1 MKVHKISF
9 FLILIILISKT
20 NQKELNTFSNYD
32 IIFQTNINV
41 HFIVDFDNKKV
52 DGEVTISFK
61 ALEDG
66 EVIILDT
73 KSLIIKSIKDNT
85 GNELDF
91 KLDNYYRL
99 ESHGVPLKIY
109 KEYSKDDTFDI
120 TIEYS
125 TTKDCM
131 AIDWLEP
138 EQTSGGK
145 YPFMYSQCQSILCR
159 EMLPIQDTPAIKM
172 PVQISITV
180 PEELIGLAAGLFVEE
195 INNGNNKTFIYALDI
210 PIPSYLIAIAAG
222 DIGSQNVS
230 ERCTIYA
237 EKTVVEKAAWE
248 FSDTEKFL
256 KIAENYIGEYV
267 WEQYNI
273 LVLPPSFP
281 FGGMENP
288 TLTFLTPSLIAGD
301 KSLVSVV
308 AHEIS
313 HSWTGNLVTNENWPD
328 FWLNEGFTMFIERKI
343 LSSHKDKD
351 MAKLDAMVG
360 LSNLKADIIA
370 FGESKSFSSLEPNLL
385 GRNPDDAFNK
395 VPYEKGFNLLYYL
408 ENKVNNDDIF
418 QKFMRS
424 YIDKF
429 KKGVVK
435 YMDFRT
441 FFETFIKNNVKDW
454 EKILNDIDWDTW
466 VFAPGFP
473 PVENDFSNKYADE
486 VDQAV
491 KDFYENKLSDDF
503 VKKFKD
509 WFTLLKQNFLNKIKE
524 SDIEL
529 SETQLDF
536 LNEKLELIQG
546 KNNVEVSCSY
556 YLTVLYH
563 GTLSTKFEESLVDF
577 LGKHG
582 RINYIRPLFSALARR
597 NKELAIKTLDKYRN
611 FYHSIIIKYIEIDL
625 LLYF

>member
-9 FLILIILISKT
+9 FLILIIFISKT

-32 IIFQTNINV
+32 IISQTNINV

-267 WEQYNI
+267 WGQYNI

-360 LSNLKADIIA
+360 LSDLKADIIA

-491 KDFYENKLSDDF
+491 KDFYENKLGDDF

-529 SETQLDF
+529 SETQLEF

-546 KNNVEVSCSY
+546 KYNVEVSCSY

-625 LLYF
+625 KSL

>member
-9 FLILIILISKT
+9 FLIIVIFISKT

-32 IIFQTNINV
+32 IISQTNINV

-159 EMLPIQDTPAIKM
+159 EMLPIQDTPAVKM

-491 KDFYENKLSDDF
+491 KDFYENKLGDDF

-529 SETQLDF
+529 SETQLEF

-546 KNNVEVSCSY
+546 KYNVEVSCSY

-625 LLYF
+625 KSL

>member
-1 MKVHKISF
+1 MKVHKISI
-9 FLILIILISKT
+9 FLILIIFISNT

-32 IIFQTNINV
+32 IISQTNINV

-159 EMLPIQDTPAIKM
+159 EMLPIQDTPAVKM

-267 WEQYNI
+267 WGQYNI

-491 KDFYENKLSDDF
+491 KDFYENKLGDDF

-529 SETQLDF
+529 SETQLEF

-546 KNNVEVSCSY
+546 KYNVEVSCSY

-625 LLYF
+625 KSL

>member
-32 IIFQTNINV
+32 IISQTNINV

-61 ALEDG
+61 ALENG

-159 EMLPIQDTPAIKM
+159 EMLPIQDTPAVKM

-267 WEQYNI
+267 WGQYNI

-343 LSSHKDKD
+343 LASHKDKD

-408 ENKVNNDDIF
+408 ENKVNNDEIF

-524 SDIEL
+524 SDIAL
-529 SETQLDF
+529 SETQLEF

-546 KNNVEVSCSY
+546 KYNVEVSCSY

-625 LLYF
+625 KSL

>member
-1 MKVHKISF
+1 MNVHKILF
-9 FLILIILISKT
+9 FLISIILISIS

-61 ALEDG
+61 ALDDG

-73 KSLIIKSIKDNT
+73 KSLIIKNVKDST
-85 GNELDF
+85 GNALDF

-109 KEYSKDDTFDI
+109 KEYSKDDIFDI

-159 EMLPIQDTPAIKM
+159 EMLPIQDTPAVKM
-172 PVQISITV
+172 PVTISITV

-195 INNGNNKTFIYALDI
+195 MSNGNNKTFTYALDI

-237 EKTVVEKAAWE
+237 EKNVVEKAAWE

-267 WEQYNI
+267 WGQYNI

-343 LSSHKDKD
+343 LANHKDKD

-370 FGESKSFSSLEPNLL
+370 FGESKSFSSLQPNLL

-408 ENKVNNDDIF
+408 ENKVNNEELF
-418 QKFMRS
+418 QKFLRS

-429 KKGVVK
+429 KRGVVK

-441 FFETFIKNNVKDW
+441 FFEDFIKNNVQDW
-454 EKILNDIDWDTW
+454 EKILNDIEWDKW

-486 VDQAV
+486 VNKAV
-491 KDFYENKLSDDF
+491 KDFYDDKLGDDF
-503 VKKFKD
+503 VKTFKD

-524 SDIEL
+524 TDIEL
-529 SETQLDF
+529 SDTQLNY

-546 KNNVEVSCSY
+546 KYNVEVSCSY

-563 GTLSTKFEESLVDF
+563 GALSTKFEDSLVDF

-625 LLYF
+625 KSL

>member
-9 FLILIILISKT
+9 FLILIIFISNT

-32 IIFQTNINV
+32 IISQTNINV

-267 WEQYNI
+267 WGQYNI

-491 KDFYENKLSDDF
+491 KDFYENKLGDDF
-503 VKKFKD
+503 VKTFKD

-529 SETQLDF
+529 SETQLEF

-546 KNNVEVSCSY
+546 KYNVEVSCSY

-625 LLYF
+625 KSL

>member
-159 EMLPIQDTPAIKM
+159 EMLPIQDTPAVKM

-491 KDFYENKLSDDF
+491 KDFYENKLGDDF

-529 SETQLDF
+529 SETQLEF

-546 KNNVEVSCSY
+546 KYNVEVSCSY

-625 LLYF
+625 KSL

>member
-9 FLILIILISKT
+9 FLILIIFISKT

-32 IIFQTNINV
+32 IISQTNINV

-267 WEQYNI
+267 WGQYNI

-360 LSNLKADIIA
+360 LSDLKADIIA

-529 SETQLDF
+529 SETQLEF

-546 KNNVEVSCSY
+546 KYNVEVSCSY

-625 LLYF
+625 KSL

>member
-9 FLILIILISKT
+9 FLILIIFISNT

-73 KSLIIKSIKDNT
+73 KSLIIKTIKDNT

-267 WEQYNI
+267 WGQYNI

-360 LSNLKADIIA
+360 LSDLKADIIA

-503 VKKFKD
+503 VKTFKD

-529 SETQLDF
+529 SETQLEF

-546 KNNVEVSCSY
+546 KYNVEVSCSY

-625 LLYF
+625 KSL

>member
-1 MKVHKISF
+1 MNVHKILF
-9 FLILIILISKT
+9 FLISIILISIS

-61 ALEDG
+61 ALDDG

-73 KSLIIKSIKDNT
+73 KSLIIKNVKDST
-85 GNELDF
+85 GNALDF

-159 EMLPIQDTPAIKM
+159 EMLPIQDTPAVKM
-172 PVQISITV
+172 PVTISITV

-195 INNGNNKTFIYALDI
+195 MSNGNNKTFTYALDI

-237 EKTVVEKAAWE
+237 EKNVVEKAAWE

-267 WEQYNI
+267 WGQYNI

-343 LSSHKDKD
+343 LANHKDKD

-370 FGESKSFSSLEPNLL
+370 FGESKSFSSLQPNLL

-408 ENKVNNDDIF
+408 ENKVNNEELF
-418 QKFMRS
+418 QKFLRS

-429 KKGVVK
+429 KRGVVK

-441 FFETFIKNNVKDW
+441 FFEDFIKNNVQDW
-454 EKILNDIDWDTW
+454 EKILNDIEWDKW

-486 VDQAV
+486 VNKAV
-491 KDFYENKLSDDF
+491 KDFYDDKLGDDF
-503 VKKFKD
+503 VKTFKD

-524 SDIEL
+524 TDIEL
-529 SETQLDF
+529 SDTQLNY

-546 KNNVEVSCSY
+546 KYNVEVSCSY

-563 GTLSTKFEESLVDF
+563 GALSTKFEDSLVDF

-625 LLYF
+625 KSL

>member
-73 KSLIIKSIKDNT
+73 KSLLIKSVKDNT

-159 EMLPIQDTPAIKM
+159 EMLPIQDTPAVKM

-491 KDFYENKLSDDF
+491 KDFYENKLGDDF

-529 SETQLDF
+529 SETQLEF

-546 KNNVEVSCSY
+546 KYNVEVSCSY

-625 LLYF
+625 KSL

>member
-1 MKVHKISF
+1 MNVHKILF
-9 FLILIILISKT
+9 FLISIILISIS

-61 ALEDG
+61 ALDDG

-73 KSLIIKSIKDNT
+73 KSLIIKNVKDST

-159 EMLPIQDTPAIKM
+159 EMLPIQDTPAVKM
-172 PVQISITV
+172 PVTISITV
-180 PEELIGLAAGLFVEE
+180 PEELIGLAAGFFVEE
-195 INNGNNKTFIYALDI
+195 MSNGNNKTFTYALDI

-237 EKTVVEKAAWE
+237 EKNVVEKAAWE

-267 WEQYNI
+267 WGQYNI

-343 LSSHKDKD
+343 LANHKDKD

-370 FGESKSFSSLEPNLL
+370 FGESKSFSSLQPNLL

-408 ENKVNNDDIF
+408 ENKVNNEELF
-418 QKFMRS
+418 QKFLRS

-429 KKGVVK
+429 KRGVVK

-441 FFETFIKNNVKDW
+441 FFEDFIKNNVQDW
-454 EKILNDIDWDTW
+454 EKILNDIEWDKW

-486 VDQAV
+486 VNKAV
-491 KDFYENKLSDDF
+491 KDFYDDKLGDDF
-503 VKKFKD
+503 VKTFKD

-524 SDIEL
+524 TDIEL
-529 SETQLDF
+529 SDTQLNY

-546 KNNVEVSCSY
+546 KYNVEVSCSY

-563 GTLSTKFEESLVDF
+563 GALSTKFEDSLVDF

-625 LLYF
+625 KSL

>member
-9 FLILIILISKT
+9 FLILIIFISKT

-32 IIFQTNINV
+32 IISQTNINV
-41 HFIVDFDNKKV
+41 HFIVDFVNKKV

-267 WEQYNI
+267 WGQYNI

-491 KDFYENKLSDDF
+491 KDFYENKLGDDF

-529 SETQLDF
+529 SETQLEF

-546 KNNVEVSCSY
+546 KYNVEVSCSY

-625 LLYF
+625 KSL

>member
-9 FLILIILISKT
+9 FLILIIFISNT

-32 IIFQTNINV
+32 IISQTNINV

-267 WEQYNI
+267 WGQYNI

-491 KDFYENKLSDDF
+491 KDFYENKLGDDF
-503 VKKFKD
+503 VKTFKD

-529 SETQLDF
+529 SENQLEF

-546 KNNVEVSCSY
+546 KYNVEVSCSY

-625 LLYF
+625 KSL

>member
-9 FLILIILISKT
+9 FLILITFISKT

-32 IIFQTNINV
+32 IISQTNINV

-491 KDFYENKLSDDF
+491 KDFYENKLGDDF

-529 SETQLDF
+529 SETQLEF

-546 KNNVEVSCSY
+546 KYNVEVSCSY

-625 LLYF
+625 KSL

>member
-9 FLILIILISKT
+9 FLILIIFISKT

-267 WEQYNI
+267 WGQYNI

-360 LSNLKADIIA
+360 LSDLKADIIA

-529 SETQLDF
+529 SETQLEF

-546 KNNVEVSCSY
+546 KYNVEVSCSY

-625 LLYF
+625 KSL

>member
-1 MKVHKISF
+1 MNVHKISF
-9 FLILIILISKT
+9 FLILIIFISKT

-32 IIFQTNINV
+32 IISQTNINV

-73 KSLIIKSIKDNT
+73 KSLIIKTIKDNT

-267 WEQYNI
+267 WKQYNI

-441 FFETFIKNNVKDW
+441 FFEAFIKNNVKDW

-491 KDFYENKLSDDF
+491 KDFYENKLGDDF

-529 SETQLDF
+529 SETQLEF

-546 KNNVEVSCSY
+546 KYNVEVSCSY

-625 LLYF
+625 KYL

>member
-9 FLILIILISKT
+9 FLILIIFISNT

-32 IIFQTNINV
+32 IISQTNINV

-159 EMLPIQDTPAIKM
+159 EMLPIQDTPAVKM

-360 LSNLKADIIA
+360 LSDLKADIIA

-529 SETQLDF
+529 SETQLEF

-546 KNNVEVSCSY
+546 KYNVEVSCSY

-625 LLYF
+625 KSL

>member
-32 IIFQTNINV
+32 IISQTNINV

-159 EMLPIQDTPAIKM
+159 EMLPIQDTPAVKM

-267 WEQYNI
+267 WGQYNI

-360 LSNLKADIIA
+360 LSDLKADIIA

-491 KDFYENKLSDDF
+491 KDFYENKLGDDF

-529 SETQLDF
+529 SETQLEF

-546 KNNVEVSCSY
+546 KYNVEVSCSY

-625 LLYF
+625 KSL

>member
-9 FLILIILISKT
+9 FLILIIFISNT

-360 LSNLKADIIA
+360 LSDLKADIIA

-408 ENKVNNDDIF
+408 ENKVNSDEIF

-491 KDFYENKLSDDF
+491 KDFYENKLGDDF

-529 SETQLDF
+529 SETQLEF

-546 KNNVEVSCSY
+546 KYNVEVSCSY

-625 LLYF
+625 KSL

>member
-32 IIFQTNINV
+32 IISQTNINV

-73 KSLIIKSIKDNT
+73 KSLIIKTIKDNT

-159 EMLPIQDTPAIKM
+159 EMLPIQDTPAVKM

-267 WEQYNI
+267 WGQYNI

-491 KDFYENKLSDDF
+491 KDFYENKLGDDF

-529 SETQLDF
+529 SENQLEF

-546 KNNVEVSCSY
+546 KYNVEVSCSY

-625 LLYF
+625 KSL

>member
-9 FLILIILISKT
+9 FLILIIFISNT

-32 IIFQTNINV
+32 IISQTNINV

-73 KSLIIKSIKDNT
+73 KSLIIKTIKDNT

-159 EMLPIQDTPAIKM
+159 EMLPIQDTPAVKM

-267 WEQYNI
+267 WGQYNI

-491 KDFYENKLSDDF
+491 KDFYENKLGDDF
-503 VKKFKD
+503 VKRFKD

-529 SETQLDF
+529 SETQLEF

-546 KNNVEVSCSY
+546 KYNVEVSCSY

-625 LLYF
+625 KSL

>member
-9 FLILIILISKT
+9 FLILIIFISNT

-32 IIFQTNINV
+32 IISQTNINV

-73 KSLIIKSIKDNT
+73 KSLIIKTIKDNT

-159 EMLPIQDTPAIKM
+159 EMLPIQDTPAVKM

-267 WEQYNI
+267 WGQYNI

-491 KDFYENKLSDDF
+491 KDFYENKLGDDF

-529 SETQLDF
+529 SETQLEF

-546 KNNVEVSCSY
+546 KYNVEVSCSY

-625 LLYF
+625 KSL

>member
-1 MKVHKISF
+1 MNVHKILF
-9 FLILIILISKT
+9 FLISIILISIS

-61 ALEDG
+61 ALDDG

-73 KSLIIKSIKDNT
+73 KSLIIKNVKDST
-85 GNELDF
+85 GNALDF

-159 EMLPIQDTPAIKM
+159 EMLPIQDTPAVKM
-172 PVQISITV
+172 PVTISITV

-195 INNGNNKTFIYALDI
+195 MSNGNNKTFTYALDI

-237 EKTVVEKAAWE
+237 EKNVVEKAAWE

-267 WEQYNI
+267 WGQYNI

-343 LSSHKDKD
+343 LANHKDKD

-370 FGESKSFSSLEPNLL
+370 FGESKSFSSLQPNLL

-408 ENKVNNDDIF
+408 ENKVNNEELF
-418 QKFMRS
+418 QKFLRS

-429 KKGVVK
+429 KRGVVK

-441 FFETFIKNNVKDW
+441 FFEDFIKNNVQDW
-454 EKILNDIDWDTW
+454 EKILNDIDWDKW

-486 VDQAV
+486 VNKVV
-491 KDFYENKLSDDF
+491 KDFYDDKLGDDF
-503 VKKFKD
+503 VKTFKD

-524 SDIEL
+524 TDIEL
-529 SETQLDF
+529 SDTQLNY

-546 KNNVEVSCSY
+546 KYNVEVSCSY

-563 GTLSTKFEESLVDF
+563 GALSTKFEESLVDF

-611 FYHSIIIKYIEIDL
+611 FYHSIII
-625 LLYF
+625 

>member
-9 FLILIILISKT
+9 FLILIIFISNT

-32 IIFQTNINV
+32 NISQTNINV

-109 KEYSKDDTFDI
+109 KEYSKDDAFDI

-159 EMLPIQDTPAIKM
+159 EMLPIQDTPAVKM

-360 LSNLKADIIA
+360 LSDLKADIIA

-529 SETQLDF
+529 SETQLEY

-546 KNNVEVSCSY
+546 KYNVEVSCSY

-625 LLYF
+625 KSL

>member
-9 FLILIILISKT
+9 FLILIIFISNT

-32 IIFQTNINV
+32 IISQTNINV

-73 KSLIIKSIKDNT
+73 KSLIIKTIKDNT

-159 EMLPIQDTPAIKM
+159 EMLPIQDTPAVKM

-267 WEQYNI
+267 WKQYNI

-360 LSNLKADIIA
+360 LSDLKADIIA

-408 ENKVNNDDIF
+408 ENKVNSDEIF

-491 KDFYENKLSDDF
+491 KDFYENKLGDDF

-529 SETQLDF
+529 SETQLEY

-546 KNNVEVSCSY
+546 KYNVEVSCSY

-625 LLYF
+625 KSL

>member
-9 FLILIILISKT
+9 FLILIIFISNT

-61 ALEDG
+61 SLEDG

-159 EMLPIQDTPAIKM
+159 EMLPIQDTPAVKM

-360 LSNLKADIIA
+360 LSDLKADIIA

-503 VKKFKD
+503 VKTFKD

-524 SDIEL
+524 SNIEL
-529 SETQLDF
+529 SEKQLEF

-546 KNNVEVSCSY
+546 KYNVEVSCSY

-625 LLYF
+625 KSL

>member
-9 FLILIILISKT
+9 FLILIIFISNT

-32 IIFQTNINV
+32 IISQTNINV

-73 KSLIIKSIKDNT
+73 KSLIIKSVKDNT
-85 GNELDF
+85 GNELVF

-109 KEYSKDDTFDI
+109 KEYSKDDAFDI

-267 WEQYNI
+267 WGQYNI

-360 LSNLKADIIA
+360 LSDLKADIIA

-503 VKKFKD
+503 VKTFKD

-529 SETQLDF
+529 SETQLEF

-546 KNNVEVSCSY
+546 KYNVEVSCSY

-625 LLYF
+625 KSL

>member
-32 IIFQTNINV
+32 IISQTNIKV

-73 KSLIIKSIKDNT
+73 KSLIIKSVKDNT

-491 KDFYENKLSDDF
+491 KDFYENKLGDDF

-524 SDIEL
+524 SDIAL
-529 SETQLDF
+529 SETQLEF

-546 KNNVEVSCSY
+546 KYNVEVSCSY

-625 LLYF
+625 KSL

>member
-9 FLILIILISKT
+9 FLILIIFISNT

-32 IIFQTNINV
+32 IISQTNINV

-159 EMLPIQDTPAIKM
+159 EMLPIQDTPAVKM

-360 LSNLKADIIA
+360 LSDLKADIIA

-491 KDFYENKLSDDF
+491 KDFYENKLGDDF

-529 SETQLDF
+529 SETQLEF

-546 KNNVEVSCSY
+546 KYNVEVSCSY

-625 LLYF
+625 KSL

>member
-9 FLILIILISKT
+9 FLILIIFISKT

-73 KSLIIKSIKDNT
+73 KSLIIKTIKDNT

-91 KLDNYYRL
+91 KLDNFYRL

-159 EMLPIQDTPAIKM
+159 EMLPIQDTPAVKM

-408 ENKVNNDDIF
+408 ENKVNSDEIF

-503 VKKFKD
+503 VKTFKD

-546 KNNVEVSCSY
+546 KYNVEVSCSY

-625 LLYF
+625 KSL

>member
-1 MKVHKISF
+1 MNVHKILF
-9 FLILIILISKT
+9 FLISIILISIS

-73 KSLIIKSIKDNT
+73 KSLIIKTIKDNT

-159 EMLPIQDTPAIKM
+159 EMLPIQDTPAVKM

-267 WEQYNI
+267 WGQYNI

-343 LSSHKDKD
+343 LANHKDKD

-370 FGESKSFSSLEPNLL
+370 FGESKSFSSLQPNLL

-408 ENKVNNDDIF
+408 ENKVNNEELF
-418 QKFMRS
+418 QKFLRS

-429 KKGVVK
+429 KRGVVK

-441 FFETFIKNNVKDW
+441 FFEDFIKNNVQDW
-454 EKILNDIDWDTW
+454 EKILNDIDWDKW

-486 VDQAV
+486 VNKAV
-491 KDFYENKLSDDF
+491 KDFYDDKLGDDF
-503 VKKFKD
+503 VKTFKD

-524 SDIEL
+524 TDIEL
-529 SETQLDF
+529 SDTQLNY

-546 KNNVEVSCSY
+546 KYNVEVSCSY

-563 GTLSTKFEESLVDF
+563 GALSTKFEDSLVDF

-625 LLYF
+625 KSL

>member
-9 FLILIILISKT
+9 FLILIIFISNT

-73 KSLIIKSIKDNT
+73 KSLIIKSVKDNT

-491 KDFYENKLSDDF
+491 KDFYENKLGDDF

-529 SETQLDF
+529 SETQLEF

-546 KNNVEVSCSY
+546 KYNVEVSCSY

-563 GTLSTKFEESLVDF
+563 GALSTKFEESLVDF

-625 LLYF
+625 KSL

>member
-32 IIFQTNINV
+32 IISQTNINV

-109 KEYSKDDTFDI
+109 KEYSKDDAFDI

-267 WEQYNI
+267 WGQYNI

-424 YIDKF
+424 YLDKF

-503 VKKFKD
+503 VKTFKD

-529 SETQLDF
+529 SETQLEF

-546 KNNVEVSCSY
+546 KYNVEVSCSY

-625 LLYF
+625 KSL

>member
-9 FLILIILISKT
+9 FLILIIFISKT

-73 KSLIIKSIKDNT
+73 KSLIIKTIKDNT

-267 WEQYNI
+267 WGQYNI

-503 VKKFKD
+503 VKTFKD

-524 SDIEL
+524 NDIEL
-529 SETQLDF
+529 SETQLEF

-546 KNNVEVSCSY
+546 KYNVEVSCSY

-625 LLYF
+625 KSL

>member
-9 FLILIILISKT
+9 FLILIIFISNT

-32 IIFQTNINV
+32 IISQTNINV

-159 EMLPIQDTPAIKM
+159 EMLPIQDTPAVKM

-408 ENKVNNDDIF
+408 ENKVNSDEIF

-491 KDFYENKLSDDF
+491 KDFYENKLGDDF

-529 SETQLDF
+529 SETQLEF

-546 KNNVEVSCSY
+546 KYNVEVSCSY

-625 LLYF
+625 KSL

>member
-9 FLILIILISKT
+9 FLILIIFISNT

-32 IIFQTNINV
+32 IISQTNINV
-41 HFIVDFDNKKV
+41 HFIVDFVNKKV

-109 KEYSKDDTFDI
+109 KEYSKDDAFDI

-360 LSNLKADIIA
+360 LSNLKADIIS

-491 KDFYENKLSDDF
+491 KDFYENKLGDDF
-503 VKKFKD
+503 VKRFKD

-529 SETQLDF
+529 SETQLEF

-546 KNNVEVSCSY
+546 KYNVEVSCSY

-625 LLYF
+625 KSL

>member
-9 FLILIILISKT
+9 FLILIIFISKT

-32 IIFQTNINV
+32 IISQTNINV

-529 SETQLDF
+529 SETQLEF

-546 KNNVEVSCSY
+546 KYNVEVSCSY

-582 RINYIRPLFSALARR
+582 RINYKRPLFSALARR

-625 LLYF
+625 KSL